1 MYNTRVSQR
10 EIKYCFTDADV
21 SGYQPDTECFVD
33 RLGFIGL
40 IGFINHLVN
49 LISQFIILIK
59 ALITPVNLVSSVRF
73 TKTL

>member
-1 MYNTRVSQR
+1 
-10 EIKYCFTDADV
+10 
-21 SGYQPDTECFVD
+21 VD

>member
-1 MYNTRVSQR
+1 MGALKVPLKAPRYRLKR
-10 EIKYCFTDADV
+10 Y
-21 SGYQPDTECFVD
+21 FVD